1 MSDSF
6 RLTLK
11 DIVNDIISNGG
22 ALWRKTLDDSFENP
36 NQELDISEVSVL
48 IDRHVN
54 VILSMFKVAMQE
66 SYNLGLQDAQQLVDW
81 DLVWDEL
88 SKWDKGTYLMQTSLS
103 VEFKSKIK
111 ELVVEQMVE
120 KSK

>member
-11 DIVNDIISNGG
+11 GIVNDIISNGG

-111 ELVVEQMVE
+111 ELVVEHMVE

>member
-6 RLTLK
+6 RLTLRG
-11 DIVNDIISNGG
+11 IVNDIISNGG

-111 ELVVEQMVE
+111 ELVVEHMVE